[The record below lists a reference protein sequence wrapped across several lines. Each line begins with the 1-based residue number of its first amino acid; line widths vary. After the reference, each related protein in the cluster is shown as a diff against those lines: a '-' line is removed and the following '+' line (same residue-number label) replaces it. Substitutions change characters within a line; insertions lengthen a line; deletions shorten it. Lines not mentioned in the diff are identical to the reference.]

1 MISFL
6 KIIIGRRAPV
16 KTTTQRSFRKR
27 SPTQHALFLQRVTA
41 EAVDNSS
48 PSTDMQTEFDL
59 FYTKV
64 LYLLNC
70 FYPPRTY
77 RRGKIGGEKQILS

>member
-1 MISFL
+1 MARQLDALLSKLQPSELSAID
-6 KIIIGRRAPV
+6 RRLN
-16 KTTTQRSFRKR
+16 TLF
-27 SPTQHALFLQRVTA
+27 FLQRVTA
-41 EAVDNSS
+41 EAVDNPS

-70 FYPPRTY
+70 FYPLRTY
-77 RRGKIGGEKQILS
+77 RRGKNCNCFT

>member
-6 KIIIGRRAPV
+6 KIIIAQRATV

-27 SPTQHALFLQRVTA
+27 SPTQHALFLQRLTA
-41 EAVDNSS
+41 EAVDNPS

-70 FYPPRTY
+70 FYPLRTY
-77 RRGKIGGEKQILS
+77 RGGKIGGEQQTLS